1 MDASELGH
9 IDFGAQSEAK
19 WRTLAAKALKGA
31 DVDAALSSYTDD
43 GIKIEASAARVVG
56 AEPLFARERQGWSV
70 VQRIDDPDVT
80 RAATQAKMDI
90 EGGATG
96 LSLVFEGAPSG
107 YGYGLP
113 LAQATVAAVLDGIAL
128 DGLTL
133 RIEPHGEARA
143 TADWLASYLASRK
156 ANMSKIHL
164 SLGIDH
170 ASCLAST
177 GGMKMNIAAL
187 EASLPQ
193 SLAGFFAAGIRGVL
207 FEADGRVYHDA
218 GASEA
223 QELGAILSVATSHLR
238 MFEKARQPVSYAA
251 EHIGFAVSL
260 DQDQFVSI
268 AKLRA
273 LRLLWARVLEL
284 SSVEKPVAPK
294 IHAETSWRML
304 SYKDCE
310 TNILRSSIAV
320 FSGAVGGANSLSV
333 LPHTYSHGLP
343 DASARRIARNTHLVL
358 KDESM
363 LGFVDDPVAG
373 SGSIEQ
379 LTAALCAAAWA
390 QFQQLESE
398 GGVLRSLAANLFQ
411 KRIGAMAEKR
421 SKQYQDNVQSVIGT
435 NVFPIKDERPVTVLS
450 ATKHQPKMQAAFNCD
465 VLVPISIVSSFGSAQ
480 Q

>member
-1 MDASELGH
+1 
-9 IDFGAQSEAK
+9 
-19 WRTLAAKALKGA
+19 
-31 DVDAALSSYTDD
+31 
-43 GIKIEASAARVVG
+43 
-56 AEPLFARERQGWSV
+56 
-70 VQRIDDPDVT
+70 
-80 RAATQAKMDI
+80 
-90 EGGATG
+90 
-96 LSLVFEGAPSG
+96 
-107 YGYGLP
+107 
-113 LAQATVAAVLDGIAL
+113 
-128 DGLTL
+128 
-133 RIEPHGEARA
+133 
-143 TADWLASYLASRK
+143 
-156 ANMSKIHL
+156 
-164 SLGIDH
+164 
-170 ASCLAST
+170 
-177 GGMKMNIAAL
+177 
-187 EASLPQ
+187 
-193 SLAGFFAAGIRGVL
+193 
-207 FEADGRVYHDA
+207 
-218 GASEA
+218 
-223 QELGAILSVATSHLR
+223 
-238 MFEKARQPVSYAA
+238 
-251 EHIGFAVSL
+251 
-260 DQDQFVSI
+260 
-268 AKLRA
+268 
-273 LRLLWARVLEL
+273 
-284 SSVEKPVAPK
+284 
-294 IHAETSWRML
+294 
-304 SYKDCE
+304 
-310 TNILRSSIAV
+310 V